1 MNIKCI
7 FVKSFSKIPSQVV
20 FYYYVKVAVYIKK
33 TARQSVRLSSFPLP
47 PTRRLTPSAS
57 LRYAVAFLE
66 ESQKQERERER
77 ERVTESELRDV
88 SAQYD
93 LRYGGERWL
102 TTSDSPPNIC
112 SGICF
117 KSERKGPHLRSF
129 HQ

>member
-1 MNIKCI
+1 
-7 FVKSFSKIPSQVV
+7 
-20 FYYYVKVAVYIKK
+20 
-33 TARQSVRLSSFPLP
+33 
-47 PTRRLTPSAS
+47 

-102 TTSDSPPNIC
+102 ITSGSPPNIC
-112 SGICF
+112 SGICY
-117 KSERKGPHLRSF
+117 KK
-129 HQ
+129 